1 LTLDDDGIGLLIQDY
16 ENQSRAIR
24 DEALRFTWWL
34 RGGLDYEQA
43 MSLSSE
49 DRLIINKIIEEN
61 METTKKS
68 GLAFF

>member
-1 LTLDDDGIGLLIQDY
+1 MTLDDDGIGLLIQDY

-43 MSLSSE
+43 MTLSQE
-49 DRLIINKIIEEN
+49 DRMIINKIIEEN

>member
-1 LTLDDDGIGLLIQDY
+1 LTLDDDGIGTLIQDY

-49 DRLIINKIIEEN
+49 DRVIINKIIEEN